1 MKLFLKD
8 QLPIIILYCLTFIG
22 LFLIYDWLGEMN
34 NKKGYFIFLSL
45 VLLFLFLLY
54 QYFSHK
60 NLYNQLSTKPEKLED
75 AIIPK
80 PHCAME
86 EAYSELMYSY
96 LKLHHYE
103 MNRLTKRQREYQ
115 VMINNWVHQI
125 KTPVSVISMLTQMN
139 EGDPNFSKIKREVNK
154 INYDLSQILT
164 YLRTEDF
171 SADLKI
177 EKTSLR
183 DLILEVTNDL
193 KDFFISKSVFPNVS
207 VNENLFVYTDEKWM
221 KIILFQVINNA
232 IKYSD
237 EGERVHITVDMEG
250 ETTILKIM
258 NKGIGIEQSDLNRVF
273 DLFFTGENGRRNGES
288 TGMGLYIVK
297 KILDMLNHEYKIES
311 TVNEKTTFSIY
322 FKP

>member
-1 MKLFLKD
+1 MKLFIKD
-8 QLPIIILYCLTFIG
+8 QLPIIILYGLTFIG
-22 LFLIYDWLGEMN
+22 LFLLYDWLGEMN
-34 NKKGYFIFLSL
+34 NKKGYFIFLCL

-60 NLYNQLSTKPEKLED
+60 NLYKQLSTKPEKLED

-80 PHCAME
+80 PYCAME
-86 EAYSELMYSY
+86 EAYSKSMYSY
-96 LKLHHYE
+96 LQLHHYE
-103 MNRLTKRQREYQ
+103 MNRLTIRQKEYQ

-139 EGDPNFSKIKREVNK
+139 EGDPNFSKVKREVNK

-183 DLILEVTNDL
+183 DVIIEVTNDL
-193 KDFFISKSVFPNVS
+193 KDFFISKSVYPIVS
-207 VNENLFVYTDEKWM
+207 VNENLMVYTDEKWM
-221 KIILFQVINNA
+221 KIVLYQVINNA

-237 EGERVHITVDMEG
+237 EGERVHIAVEMEG
-250 ETTILKIM
+250 ETAILKIT
-258 NKGIGIEQSDLNRVF
+258 NKGMGIEQSDLNRVF

-297 KILDMLNHEYKIES
+297 KILDMLNHEYKIDS

-322 FKP
+322 F